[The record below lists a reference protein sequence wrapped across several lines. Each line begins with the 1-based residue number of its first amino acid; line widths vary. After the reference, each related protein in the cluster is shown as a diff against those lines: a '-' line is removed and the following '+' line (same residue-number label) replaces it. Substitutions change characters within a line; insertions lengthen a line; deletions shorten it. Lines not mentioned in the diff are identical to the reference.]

1 MQGLRS
7 LYAGYHT
14 KISGLQI
21 TGANYRK
28 NIMVKGKQTKQSF
41 GQSIRNYREGRKLS
55 IRELAHETGYPADL
69 LEKVEKDL
77 ATPPVALVLQL
88 SRSLKVDVEKLDPNE
103 SKKAS
108 SRVKSQ
114 KKRAGSYAYTQ
125 LTKSGSDKH
134 LGAYLVTIEP
144 ETAHEG
150 VEYHHEGEEFIYV
163 LKGRLSISVGKNTSL
178 LQPGDYIHFNSA
190 LHHALSNPSSEK
202 TELLV
207 VLYIP

>member
-1 MQGLRS
+1 
-7 LYAGYHT
+7 
-14 KISGLQI
+14 
-21 TGANYRK
+21 
-28 NIMVKGKQTKQSF
+28 MVKEKKTKQSF
-41 GQSIRNYREGRKLS
+41 GQNIRNYRESKGLS

-69 LEKVEKDL
+69 LEKVEKDE

-88 SRSLKVDVEKLDPNE
+88 GRSLKVDVEKLDPDE

-108 SRVKSQ
+108 SRIKSQ
-114 KKRAGSYAYTQ
+114 KRRAGSYAYTQ
-125 LTKSGSDKH
+125 LTRSGSDKH

-144 ETAHEG
+144 KTAHEG

-163 LKGRLSISVGKNTSL
+163 LKGRLSISVGRNNSL
-178 LQPGDYIHFNSA
+178 LEPGDSIHFNSA
-190 LHHALSNPSSEK
+190 LHHALSNPSSRK

>member
-1 MQGLRS
+1 M
-7 LYAGYHT
+7 AKT
-14 KISGLQI
+14 KE
-21 TGANYRK
+21 
-28 NIMVKGKQTKQSF
+28 VKKSF
-41 GQSIRNYREGRKLS
+41 GQSIREYRESRKLS

-69 LEKVEKDL
+69 LEKVEQNRV
-77 ATPPVALVLQL
+77 TPPVALVLQL
-88 SRSLKVDVEKLDPNE
+88 SRTLKVDVDALDGD
-103 SKKAS
+103 KKKKVS
-108 SRVKSQ
+108 SQTKSQ

-125 LTKSGSDKH
+125 LAKSGSDKH

-178 LQPGDYIHFNSA
+178 LGRGECIHFNSA
-190 LHHALSNPSSEK
+190 LHHKLSNPSDEK